1 MPQGIYI
8 RLKPVSVL
16 SVLASFVLA
25 SCASEFSLGSK
36 PEATGSTP
44 AAFGGISGGVLSGA
58 IGGNL
63 GEQDRQRAYAA
74 EVQALESG
82 EPGIPV
88 GWRGDGPK
96 RYGTVVPGASYS
108 ARGTRCRDYS
118 HSIYVDGKP
127 QIARGTACRNP
138 DGSWAPVG

>member
-1 MPQGIYI
+1 MPHGTCI
-8 RLKPVSVL
+8 RLTLVSVL
-16 SVLASFVLA
+16 GLLVSLVLAA
-25 SCASEFSLGSK
+25 CTSEINLGSK

-44 AAFGGISGGVLSGA
+44 AASGGISGGVLSGA

-96 RYGTVVPGASYS
+96 RYGTVVPGAPYS

-127 QIARGTACRNP
+127 QIARGTAYRNA

>member
-1 MPQGIYI
+1 M
-8 RLKPVSVL
+8 RLGPIIVL
-16 SVLASFVLA
+16 TVLASFALA
-25 SCASEFSLGSK
+25 SCTSEISLGSK
-36 PEATGSTP
+36 PDTTGSAP
-44 AAFGGISGGVLSGA
+44 VGPSGISGGVLSGA

-96 RYGTVVPGASYS
+96 RYGTVVPGAPYS

-138 DGSWAPVG
+138 DGSWSPIG

>member
-1 MPQGIYI
+1 M
-8 RLKPVSVL
+8 RLGPVIVL
-16 SVLASFVLA
+16 SVLAALGLGG
-25 SCASEFSLGSK
+25 CTSEISLGSK
-36 PEATGSTP
+36 TEATGSTP
-44 AAFGGISGGVLSGA
+44 PAASGITGGVLSGA

-63 GEQDRQRAYAA
+63 GEEDRQRAYAA
-74 EVQALESG
+74 EVQALENG

-96 RYGTVVPGASYS
+96 RYGTVVPGAPYS

-138 DGSWAPVG
+138 DGSWSPVG

>member
-1 MPQGIYI
+1 MPHVTCI
-8 RLKPVSVL
+8 RPTIVSVL
-16 SVLASFVLA
+16 GVLASLVLA
-25 SCASEFSLGSK
+25 ACTSEINLGSK

-44 AAFGGISGGVLSGA
+44 VASGGISGGVLSGA

-63 GEQDRQRAYAA
+63 GEHDSQRAYAA

-88 GWRGDGPK
+88 GWRGEGPK
-96 RYGTVVPGASYS
+96 RYGTVVPGAPYS

>member
-1 MPQGIYI
+1 MPHGTCI
-8 RLKPVSVL
+8 RPTLVSVL
-16 SVLASFVLA
+16 GVLASLVLA
-25 SCASEFSLGSK
+25 ACTSEINLGSK
-36 PEATGSTP
+36 PEATDSTT
-44 AAFGGISGGVLSGA
+44 AAAGGISGVVLSGA

-88 GWRGDGPK
+88 GWRRDGPK
-96 RYGTVVPGASYS
+96 RYGTVVPGAPYS

-138 DGSWAPVG
+138 DGSWSPIG

>member
-1 MPQGIYI
+1 MTHAI
-8 RLKPVSVL
+8 RKRLGLAAVL
-16 SVLASFVLA
+16 SALALLLLA
-25 SCASEFSLGSK
+25 SCTSEINLGSK
-36 PEATGSTP
+36 SEATGSTP
-44 AAFGGISGGVLSGA
+44 PAPGGISGGVLSGA
-58 IGGNL
+58 IGANL
-63 GEQDRQRAYAA
+63 GEEDRQRAYAA

-96 RYGTVVPGASYS
+96 RYGTVVPGAPYS

-138 DGSWAPVG
+138 DGSWSPVG

>member
-1 MPQGIYI
+1 MRSGPVIIFGI
-8 RLKPVSVL
+8 LAGL
-16 SVLASFVLA
+16 SLA
-25 SCASEFSLGSK
+25 SCTSEFSLGSK
-36 PEATGSTP
+36 TEATGSTP
-44 AAFGGISGGVLSGA
+44 PAAAGISGGVLSGA

-63 GEQDRQRAYAA
+63 GEEDRQRAYAA
-74 EVQALESG
+74 EVQALENG

-96 RYGTVVPGASYS
+96 RYGTVVPGAPYS
-108 ARGTRCRDYS
+108 ARGTRCGAYS

-138 DGSWAPVG
+138 DGSWSPVG